1 MSLVTVTTAQ
11 LIADLAERM
20 IVEIGRRLEQQRR
33 YGADQH
39 RLSYVAFRAVAA
51 DTRECCRLFFP
62 ISIKFPNGIPHKA
75 LKLAV
80 NAAA

>member
-33 YGADQH
+33 YGAD
-39 RLSYVAFRAVAA
+39 L
-51 DTRECCRLFFP
+51 
-62 ISIKFPNGIPHKA
+62 
-75 LKLAV
+75 
-80 NAAA
+80 